1 MITAV
6 YNRQNNN
13 VERALPLSP
22 IDVRIE
28 GESNPA
34 DITAFL
40 VSLAESVKVV
50 ETVPQIGVQI
60 VGRDIQNN
68 PYYLNK
74 YGDDYACCDDLGF
87 ERSYMG
93 SRADHNHI
101 I

>member
-1 MITAV
+1 MTTAV

-50 ETVPQIGVQI
+50 ETVPQIGVQT

-101 I
+101 F

>member
-1 MITAV
+1 MTTAV

-13 VERALPLSP
+13 AEHTLSLSP
-22 IDVRIE
+22 VHARIE

-40 VSLAESVKVV
+40 VSLAESIKVV
-50 ETVPQIGVQI
+50 ETVPQIGVLT
-60 VGRDIQNN
+60 VDHDIKNN

-87 ERSYMG
+87 ESSYMG
-93 SRADHNHI
+93 SRADQNHI
-101 I
+101 F

>member
-101 I
+101 F

>member
-1 MITAV
+1 MTTAV

-22 IDVRIE
+22 VNARIE
-28 GESNPA
+28 SESNPA
-34 DITAFL
+34 EITAFL
-40 VSLAESVKVV
+40 VSLAESIMVT
-50 ETVPQIGVQI
+50 ESVPQSF
-60 VGRDIQNN
+60 IQAPTGDLYNN

-93 SRADHNHI
+93 PRADHNHI
-101 I
+101 F

>member
-1 MITAV
+1 MTTAV

-28 GESNPA
+28 GESNPV

-50 ETVPQIGVQI
+50 ETVPQIGVQT

-68 PYYLNK
+68 PHYLNK

-101 I
+101 F